1 MDDFE
6 RELTR
11 MMRDTRQPAPFRS
24 EHQERLYEGIRVR
37 RRARLLWRAGGSAL
51 AVAGLSVGLALL
63 PGADSR
69 SLPADRGPLPATG
82 PTPPPVSPVPTTSA
96 PDTEPSVSRPPTNT
110 PGTTDTGTT
119 SPGYGGTPTFFPS
132 STAPGTTGRATTAP
146 SPPVST
152 APPTAPPST
161 PPARGPSA
169 SAGEESAGS
178 G

>member
-37 RRARLLWRAGGSAL
+37 RRSRMLWRAGGSAL

-82 PTPPPVSPVPTTSA
+82 PTPPPVSPAPTVSA
-96 PDTEPSVSRPPTNT
+96 PSADPSVSQPPTNT
-110 PGTTDTGTT
+110 SGTT
-119 SPGYGGTPTFFPS
+119 SAGTTAPGPGGTPTSLPPP
-132 STAPGTTGRATTAP
+132 TTPGATGRATTAP
-146 SPPVST
+146 TPSSSP
-152 APPTAPPST
+152 PPTAPPST
-161 PPARGPSA
+161 PPARSPSA
-169 SAGEESAGS
+169 STDEEAPGS

>member
-11 MMRDTRQPAPFRS
+11 MMRDTRQPASFRS

-37 RRARLLWRAGGSAL
+37 RRSRMLWRAGGSAL
-51 AVAGLSVGLALL
+51 AVAGLSFGLALL

-82 PTPPPVSPVPTTSA
+82 PTPPPVSPPPTSVPSADPSFSLPPTSTSA
-96 PDTEPSVSRPPTNT
+96 
-110 PGTTDTGTT
+110 TTA
-119 SPGYGGTPTFFPS
+119 PGYGGTPTSLPP
-132 STAPGTTGRATTAP
+132 TTTPGTAGRATTAP
-146 SPPVST
+146 P
-152 APPTAPPST
+152 
-161 PPARGPSA
+161 PSA
-169 SAGEESAGS
+169 SAPPATPPFTTAARSPSASADEESPGS

>member
-11 MMRDTRQPAPFRS
+11 MMRDGGQPAPFRS

-63 PGADSR
+63 PGAGSR

-82 PTPPPVSPVPTTSA
+82 PTPPPVSPGPTTSA
-96 PDTEPSVSRPPTNT
+96 PATDPSVSWPPTHT
-110 PGTTDTGTT
+110 PGTADAGTTDAGTT
-119 SPGYGGTPTFFPS
+119 SPGYSGTPTSLPS
-132 STAPGTTGRATTAP
+132 STAPGTTAP
-146 SPPVST
+146 PPVST
-152 APPTAPPST
+152 APPTAPTST
-161 PPARGPSA
+161 SPARRPSV
-169 SAGEESAGS
+169 SAGEESADG

>member
-11 MMRDTRQPAPFRS
+11 MMRDSRQPAPFRS

-37 RRARLLWRAGGSAL
+37 RRARMLWRAGGSAL

-82 PTPPPVSPVPTTSA
+82 PTPPPASPSPTSVPSTSK
-96 PDTEPSVSRPPTNT
+96 PPTSPSST
-110 PGTTDTGTT
+110 TGDGTTA
-119 SPGYGGTPTFFPS
+119 PGYGGTPTSLPPT
-132 STAPGTTGRATTAP
+132 STPDSPRRATTAP
-146 SPPVST
+146 PPVSSP
-152 APPTAPPST
+152 PPTPPPST
-161 PPARGPSA
+161 SPAWGPSA

>member
-11 MMRDTRQPAPFRS
+11 MMRDTRQPASFRS

-37 RRARLLWRAGGSAL
+37 RRSRMLWRAGGSAL

-82 PTPPPVSPVPTTSA
+82 PTPPPVSPPPTSVPSTDPSFSLPPTSTSA
-96 PDTEPSVSRPPTNT
+96 
-110 PGTTDTGTT
+110 TTA
-119 SPGYGGTPTFFPS
+119 PGYGGTPTSLPP
-132 STAPGTTGRATTAP
+132 TTTPGTTGRTTTAP
-146 SPPVST
+146 PPSAS
-152 APPTAPPST
+152 APPATPPST
-161 PPARGPSA
+161 TPARSPSA
-169 SAGEESAGS
+169 SAGEESPGS

>member
-11 MMRDTRQPAPFRS
+11 LMRDTRQPASFRS

-37 RRARLLWRAGGSAL
+37 RRTRMLWRAGGSAL

-69 SLPADRGPLPATG
+69 SLPADRGPLPVTG
-82 PTPPPVSPVPTTSA
+82 PTPPPVSPVPATS
-96 PDTEPSVSRPPTNT
+96 PPSTDPSVSRPLTNT
-110 PGTTDTGTT
+110 SGTTSAGTT
-119 SPGYGGTPTFFPS
+119 SPGYGGTPTSLPPPAS
-132 STAPGTTGRATTAP
+132 TDATGRDSTAPPPATTAP
-146 SPPVST
+146 AT
-152 APPTAPPST
+152 APPPT
-161 PPARGPSA
+161 PPARSPSP
-169 SAGEESAGS
+169 SVDEEPPGS

>member
-37 RRARLLWRAGGSAL
+37 RRSRMLWRAGGSAL

-63 PGADSR
+63 PGAGSR

-82 PTPPPVSPVPTTSA
+82 PTPPPVSPPPTTSV
-96 PDTEPSVSRPPTNT
+96 PSTDPSPSRPPTSAS
-110 PGTTDTGTT
+110 GTAGAATT
-119 SPGYGGTPTFFPS
+119 APGYGGTPT
-132 STAPGTTGRATTAP
+132 TTPGTTGRTTTAP
-146 SPPVST
+146 PPYSS
-152 APPTAPPST
+152 APPATPPST
-161 PPARGPSA
+161 PPARSPSA
-169 SAGEESAGS
+169 SADEESPGS

>member
-11 MMRDTRQPAPFRS
+11 MMRDTRRPAPFRS

-37 RRARLLWRAGGSAL
+37 RRSRLLWRAGGSAL

-63 PGADSR
+63 PGTDSR

-82 PTPPPVSPVPTTSA
+82 PTPPPVSTAPATSA
-96 PDTEPSVSRPPTNT
+96 PSTDPSVSRPPTST
-110 PGTTDTGTT
+110 PGTTGAGTT
-119 SPGYGGTPTFFPS
+119 APGYGGTPTSLPP
-132 STAPGTTGRATTAP
+132 STAQGATGRTTTAP
-146 SPPVST
+146 
-152 APPTAPPST
+152 PPTAPPST
-161 PPARGPSA
+161 PPARSPSA
-169 SAGEESAGS
+169 SADEEPPGS

>member
-11 MMRDTRQPAPFRS
+11 MMRDGGQPAPFRS

-63 PGADSR
+63 PGAGSR

-82 PTPPPVSPVPTTSA
+82 PTPPVSPAPTTSA
-96 PDTEPSVSRPPTNT
+96 PATDPSVSWPPTHT
-110 PGTTDTGTT
+110 PGTTDTKTT
-119 SPGYGGTPTFFPS
+119 SPGYGGTPTSLPS
-132 STAPGTTGRATTAP
+132 STAPGTTAP
-146 SPPVST
+146 PPVST
-152 APPTAPPST
+152 APPTAPTST
-161 PPARGPSA
+161 SPARGPSVP
-169 SAGEESAGS
+169 AGEESADG
-178 G
+178 

>member
-11 MMRDTRQPAPFRS
+11 MMRDTRQPASFRS

-37 RRARLLWRAGGSAL
+37 RRSRMLWRAGGSAL

-82 PTPPPVSPVPTTSA
+82 PTPPPVSPPPTSVPSTDPSFSPPPTSTSA
-96 PDTEPSVSRPPTNT
+96 
-110 PGTTDTGTT
+110 TTA
-119 SPGYGGTPTFFPS
+119 PGYGGTPTSLPP
-132 STAPGTTGRATTAP
+132 TTTPGTTGRTTTAP
-146 SPPVST
+146 
-152 APPTAPPST
+152 PPST
-161 PPARGPSA
+161 SAPPATPPSTTAARSPSA
-169 SAGEESAGS
+169 SAGEESPGS